1 LSESEPNEGIRSMAD
16 LLRSGAT
23 LTDLACPAC
32 SSPIF
37 RLRSGDLWCA
47 KCHKMIV
54 IVKEGEE
61 KESAEHLG
69 ESLLE
74 SLESTLS
81 EKIKEVNGRIREEQD
96 IEQLLKLGEVL
107 SMLLE
112 NLERAKKIPRRR

>member
-1 LSESEPNEGIRSMAD
+1 
-16 LLRSGAT
+16 
-23 LTDLACPAC
+23 
-32 SSPIF
+32 
-37 RLRSGDLWCA
+37 
-47 KCHKMIV
+47 MIV